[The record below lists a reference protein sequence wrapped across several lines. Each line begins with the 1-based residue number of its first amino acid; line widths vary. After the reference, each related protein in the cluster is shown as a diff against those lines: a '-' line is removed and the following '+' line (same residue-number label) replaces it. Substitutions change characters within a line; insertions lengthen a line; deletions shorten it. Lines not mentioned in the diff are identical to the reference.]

1 MLEVKI
7 FTLYPDLFPGP
18 LDIGIFKKAKEKKIW
33 NLKVIN
39 IRDYSKDNH
48 GTVDDTPFGG
58 GSGMLLR
65 PDILASALDRN
76 IKKGD
81 VIKKSDISFK
91 RPGTGISP
99 NKISSI
105 IGKRCK
111 RDLKEDHILKYN
123 DLIKA

>member
-48 GTVDDTPFGG
+48 GTVDDTP
-58 GSGMLLR
+58 SVSYTHLTL
-65 PDILASALDRN
+65 P
-76 IKKGD
+76 
-81 VIKKSDISFK
+81 
-91 RPGTGISP
+91 TT
-99 NKISSI
+99 SSV
-105 IGKRCK
+105 
-111 RDLKEDHILKYN
+111 
-123 DLIKA
+123 